1 MRIFFDYSL
10 YDQVSNSHNTEQ
22 ISSYCVSGAVYD
34 SWLYTTA
41 LLFTYNEQLFSIRS
55 VLLSANTSISKIYQI
70 TN

>member
-1 MRIFFDYSL
+1 MRILFDYSL
-10 YDQVSNSHNTEQ
+10 SDQVSNSHNTEQ
-22 ISSYCVSGAVYD
+22 ISSYSVSGAV
-34 SWLYTTA
+34 SVWLYTAA